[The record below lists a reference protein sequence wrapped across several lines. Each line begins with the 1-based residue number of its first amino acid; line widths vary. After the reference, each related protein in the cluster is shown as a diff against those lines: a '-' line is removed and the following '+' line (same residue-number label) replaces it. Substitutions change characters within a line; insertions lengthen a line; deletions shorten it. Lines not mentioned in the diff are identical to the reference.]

1 MKKLSFRAIV
11 ALATLVITQSIDS
24 PEAMLADMVKAPE
37 DWEAQTQGRTNEMP
51 SYLC

>member
-1 MKKLSFRAIV
+1 MNKLSFRAVV
-11 ALATLVITQSIDS
+11 AFATLVIKRSTDS
-24 PEAMLADMVKAPE
+24 LEATLADMVKAPE